1 MSISTKSCSWKRPI
15 VQWRAPGTMSLAA
28 LFNRKSRNAV
38 QALYGAIVAAAR
50 NPVFYVEWG
59 VPDSLDGRFELIALL
74 AFLAI
79 RRLKQSGDNAA
90 FAQALFDTMFADLDR
105 NLREMGVGDLSV
117 GRQVKTMAKAFYGR
131 VVAYERG
138 LAGVDNLDEA
148 LRRNLYGTAV
158 PDATQIAAAAAYV
171 RRQAQALDAAPVGSL
186 LAGELPLAQEG

>member
-1 MSISTKSCSWKRPI
+1 MP
-15 VQWRAPGTMSLAA
+15 LAA
-28 LFNRKSRNAV
+28 LFNRKSRTAL
-38 QALYGAIVAAAR
+38 QALYSAIAAAAR
-50 NPVFYVEWG
+50 NPSFYAEWG
-59 VPDSLDGRFELIALL
+59 VPDTLDGRFELIALH

-79 RRLKQSGDNAA
+79 RRLKQSGDNVA

-138 LAGVDNLDEA
+138 LVGSDSLDDA
-148 LRRNLYGTAV
+148 LRRNLYGTVA
-158 PDATQIAAAAAYV
+158 PDAKQIAAVAAYV

>member
-1 MSISTKSCSWKRPI
+1 MP
-15 VQWRAPGTMSLAA
+15 LAA
-28 LFNRKSRNAV
+28 LFNRKSRAAV
-38 QALYGAIVAAAR
+38 QALYSAIVAAAR
-50 NPVFYVEWG
+50 NPSFYAEWG
-59 VPDSLDGRFELIALL
+59 VPDTLDGRFELIALH

-90 FAQALFDTMFADLDR
+90 FAQALFDTMFADIDR

-138 LAGVDNLDEA
+138 LAGSDSLDDA
-148 LRRNLYGTAV
+148 LRRNLFGTVA
-158 PDATQIAAAAAYV
+158 PDAKQIAAAAAYV

>member
-1 MSISTKSCSWKRPI
+1 
-15 VQWRAPGTMSLAA
+15 MSLAA